1 MNEKEEGKEE
11 GNELNVKNENKPKI
25 MLNEE
30 EIEEN
35 KNIINE
41 NKEKEEK
48 TKKNEEDEKEEENK
62 GENIDNNEDKKY
74 NKKRKRNLADPN
86 SKKSQAKRKKE
97 VDHKNDGICQQFFRN
112 GKCNRNDCNYSH
124 DVKAYLSTAKFLDE
138 PCQIYKKYGTCPS
151 GFLCM
156 WGKEH
161 IDFEK
166 CELKTN
172 EELMKKNPIN
182 KELNIIPGEDIHKL
196 RKGKIDFDMPKEFL
210 NPEPKILDLN
220 DKLILPSLCTFANL
234 PFRKIVKKYGCDV
247 TMSEMI
253 MSQSLIEGKSSEW
266 ALTKKDPIEDIFGIQ
281 ICTGEKSKAY
291 KSIKLLDKFCPDASF
306 YELNCACPIDL
317 VYNKGM
323 GARLCETPTRVK
335 TLLSAMRNATNKPV
349 LIKVRTGKNEN
360 TIAQNLIPFLYDY
373 GAGNVSIHGRT
384 KNQRYSKDADWDYIE
399 ECVKVSKIPV
409 IGVGDIFRYTD
420 FENAKK
426 RGVNSIAIAR
436 GALVKP
442 WIFKEIKEK
451 KDYDISSS
459 ERIEILRNF
468 VEFGFIHWGSDEK
481 GVNTIREFLCHHLTF
496 MSRYVPVHCCEEG
509 GFVPSLKARPF
520 EGICYRDEMEK
531 LLASNKNSDMIK
543 ITEMFLGK
551 APESFVFVPK
561 HKSYAV

>member
-1 MNEKEEGKEE
+1 MNEKEVN
-11 GNELNVKNENKPKI
+11 NELKDKDDNKPKI
-25 MLNEE
+25 ELEE

-41 NKEKEEK
+41 KEEREEKEEK
-48 TKKNEEDEKEEENK
+48 EEKEKKKENEFQKEEENT
-62 GENIDNNEDKKY
+62 DNNEDLNF
-74 NKKRKRNLADPN
+74 NKKRKRNIADPN

-97 VDHKNDGICQQFFRN
+97 VGHKNDGICQQFFRN

-124 DVKAYLSTAKFLDE
+124 DVKTYLNSAKFLDE
-138 PCQIYKKYGTCPS
+138 PCQIYKKYGKCPS
-151 GFLCM
+151 GFICM
-156 WGKEH
+156 WGKDH
-161 IDFEK
+161 INFEK
-166 CELKTN
+166 CELKIN
-172 EELMKKNPIN
+172 EELMIKNPIN
-182 KELNIIPGEDIHKL
+182 NELNIIPGEEIHKL
-196 RKGKIDFDMPKEFL
+196 RKGTFDFNMPKEFL
-210 NPEPKILDLN
+210 DPEPKILDLN

-234 PFRKIVKKYGCDV
+234 PFRKIVKKYGCDI
-247 TMSEMI
+247 TMSEMV

-266 ALTKKDPIEDIFGIQ
+266 ALAKKDPIEDIFGIQ

-291 KSIKLLDKFCPDASF
+291 KSIKLLDKFCPYTSF

-349 LIKVRTGKNEN
+349 LIKVRTGKSEN
-360 TIAQNLIPFLYDY
+360 TIAKNLIPFLYDY

-409 IGVGDIFRYTD
+409 IGVGDIYRYTD

-426 RGVNSIAIAR
+426 RGVNSVAIAR

-442 WIFKEIKEK
+442 WIFKEIKDK
-451 KDYDISSS
+451 IDYDISSS

-468 VEFGFIHWGSDEK
+468 AEFGLIHWGSDEK
-481 GVNTIREFLCHHLTF
+481 GVNTVREFMCHHLTF
-496 MSRYVPVHCCEEG
+496 MSRYIPVHCCVEG
-509 GFVPSLKARPF
+509 GFVPSLKARTY

-531 LLASNKNSDMIK
+531 LLASNKNADMIK